1 MYLITAYFDEKTN
14 KRLQHLIDSV
24 AKYTGN
30 HFMTENHVP
39 PHITISAFEA
49 RTDEIAI
56 QMMENVKQSFK
67 DCNVHLVSVGVFLPY
82 VIYVAPIYNAY
93 LQDISCDIYDT
104 LCDGEDIIINQFYK
118 PTQWFPH
125 ITIGKK
131 LSKEEMQIAFRTM
144 QEQFQVMEGRIV
156 RMGLSKPN
164 PHRDLI
170 TVEY

>member
-1 MYLITAYFDEKTN
+1 MYLVSIYFDEKTTKN
-14 KRLQHLIDSV
+14 IQNLITKV
-24 AKYTGN
+24 AKKTGN
-30 HFMTENHVP
+30 NFMIEGKVP

-56 QMMENVKQSFK
+56 QMMKNVKQSFT
-67 DCNVHLVSVGVFLPY
+67 DGNVHLVSVGVFLPY

-131 LSKEEMQIAFRTM
+131 LSKEEMQIAFQIM

-164 PHRDLI
+164 PHRDLV
-170 TVEY
+170 TFS